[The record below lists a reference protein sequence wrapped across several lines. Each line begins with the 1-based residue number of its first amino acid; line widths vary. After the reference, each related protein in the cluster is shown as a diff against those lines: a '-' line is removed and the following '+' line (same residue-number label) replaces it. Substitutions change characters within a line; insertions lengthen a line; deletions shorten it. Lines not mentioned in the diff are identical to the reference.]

1 MTCGITLQN
10 DLTVG
15 AARHDGAVPV
25 VVTGTGVGAAAR
37 AIPAVAH
44 AHAPVHMAE
53 KWLAWTTYQ
62 PVSPVFSTDRPNPR
76 LPERS
81 P

>member
-25 VVTGTGVGAAAR
+25 VVPGTGKGAATRVISA
-37 AIPAVAH
+37 PAH
-44 AHAPVHMAE
+44 AHAPAHMSE

-62 PVSPVFSTDRPNPR
+62 PVSPVFITDRPNPR